1 MGYSPVTVNRKFF
14 LANLKQEDS
23 VALWTARFAL
33 GKLLLFWL
41 TAHKLCVCIWNL
53 MPPNR
58 VSNVLIWHRKLL
70 CICGMWFWVVWH
82 DWPMRWGS
90 SAHVCRLSL
99 ATSMSL
105 SIISGIK
112 SANYVLNILLCNF
125 QCWFKISTCKTCG
138 PKQYQ
143 SLVQRRYKNT
153 SLNSMSFLPAS
164 KPAWSGHGKCI
175 ASEISIIFLAK
186 TPEIAES
193 FLRLLFFSFSFV
205 FFVFCLCLLIDL
217 FLVCCGLRQS
227 AAA

>member
-1 MGYSPVTVNRKFF
+1 
-14 LANLKQEDS
+14 
-23 VALWTARFAL
+23 
-33 GKLLLFWL
+33 
-41 TAHKLCVCIWNL
+41 

-112 SANYVLNILLCNF
+112 SANYVLNILHYNF
-125 QCWFKISTCKTCG
+125 QCWFKISTCKSCG

-164 KPAWSGHGKCI
+164 KPEWGGHGKCI

-217 FLVCCGLRQS
+217 FCFKFVVTLGKVLPPKPQLWRFFINFFNT
-227 AAA
+227 ARRKEIAKINWELP

>member
-1 MGYSPVTVNRKFF
+1 
-14 LANLKQEDS
+14 
-23 VALWTARFAL
+23 
-33 GKLLLFWL
+33 
-41 TAHKLCVCIWNL
+41 

-105 SIISGIK
+105 SIIFGIK
-112 SANYVLNILLCNF
+112 SANYVMNILCCNF
-125 QCWFKISTCKTCG
+125 QCWFKISTCKSCG

-153 SLNSMSFLPAS
+153 SLNSMSFLSAS
-164 KPAWSGHGKCI
+164 KPEWGGHGKCI

-217 FLVCCGLRQS
+217 FCFKFVVALGKVLPPKPQLWRFFINFFNTARGEEIAKINWELP
-227 AAA
+227 